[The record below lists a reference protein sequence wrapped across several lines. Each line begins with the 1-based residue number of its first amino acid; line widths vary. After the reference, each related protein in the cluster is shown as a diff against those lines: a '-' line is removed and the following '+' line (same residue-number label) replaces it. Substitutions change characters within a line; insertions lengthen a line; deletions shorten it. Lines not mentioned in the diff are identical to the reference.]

1 MMSINKQ
8 MLLGAAVTAL
18 LTACST
24 TPQRNDTLE
33 NARQLVSE
41 VETSDRAGI
50 AANDISNARKSLDAA
65 NKLESSK
72 GKRAQMEYEAQNAAM
87 SAQIAREKIAT
98 AMAREEL
105 EKGTEQRQAV
115 QIEAREREARR
126 SDVAAARSQEMSDSS
141 KQRADSL
148 ESELADLKAKKT
160 ERGVVLVLGD
170 VLFDTAQS
178 TLNNGAYA
186 TLDRLATALRDRP
199 NRSVVIEGHTDNVG
213 SEDNNHMLSERRAQ
227 AVQAALQQRGVNREQ
242 ISVVGRGES
251 SPIDSNESASGRQQ
265 NRRVELIFSENS
277 QA

>member
-1 MMSINKQ
+1 MTLINRQ
-8 MLLGAAVTAL
+8 MLLGAAVASL
-18 LTACST
+18 LAACST

-33 NARQLVSE
+33 TARQLVSE
-41 VETSDRAGI
+41 VEASDRAGV
-50 AANDISNARKSLDAA
+50 AANEISNARQSLDAA
-65 NKLESSK
+65 NKLEGSK
-72 GKRAQMEYEAQNAAM
+72 SKRGQMEYEAQNATM
-87 SAQIAREKIAT
+87 SAQIASEKIAT
-98 AMAREEL
+98 AIAREEL

-115 QIEAREREARR
+115 LIEAREREALR
-126 SDVAAARSQEMSDSS
+126 SNAAAARSQEMSDTS

-170 VLFDTAQS
+170 VLFDTAES
-178 TLNNGAYA
+178 TLKTGAYA

-213 SEDNNHMLSERRAQ
+213 SEDNNHMLSERRAR
-227 AVQAALQQRGVNREQ
+227 AVQAALQQRGVSGEQ
-242 ISVVGRGES
+242 ISVIGRGES